1 MIRKE
6 AGEEEE
12 GILKNKSKNYER
24 KTTTKNLFELEPMHK
39 PLQAIESNTLSN
51 GTEYSEEEAFKL

>member
-6 AGEEEE
+6 AGEEE
-12 GILKNKSKNYER
+12 GTLKNKSKNFEK
-24 KTTTKNLFELEPMHK
+24 KTSPKDLLEMEPIHK

-51 GTEYSEEEAFKL
+51 GTEHSEEEVLKL